1 MKLEHT
7 EIQDTVLDLQ
17 PLTYI
22 MERNGFVLA
31 GQWDYERVT
40 YDLKINAPE
49 KNITYYL
56 RVSGY
61 AQEGDVDSGK
71 AVIKLLTPLLGV
83 HHYPHGVEYGEE
95 QDIPNNIQE
104 KARRV
109 LKNVDEQLK
118 QFQSEEAN

>member
-1 MKLEHT
+1 MKLENNNI
-7 EIQDTVLDLQ
+7 ENTVLDLQ

-40 YDLKINAPE
+40 YDLKMNAPE

-61 AQEGDVDSGK
+61 AIEGDVDSGK
-71 AVIKLLTPLLGV
+71 AVIKILTPLLGK

-95 QDIPNNIQE
+95 EGFPKNVVE
-104 KARRV
+104 KAERI
-109 LKNVDEQLK
+109 LSKVDEQLK
-118 QFQSEEAN
+118 QFIEEEAK